1 MPFLIAIEVG
11 PMKEEIKA
19 ALQALI
25 PAKPT
30 PLPVLLLSPLILLKS
45 DLSFYSQ
52 GLQLL
57 PYLY

>member
-30 PLPVLLLSPLILLKS
+30 LLPLLLLSPPILLKS

-57 PYLY
+57 FYLC